1 MKLFHWVMWRV
12 SVLLVLVLSFWAVFF
27 YWAMIEEVNDETD
40 DSLSD
45 YAEAII
51 IRSFSDE
58 NLPSNSNGSNN
69 QYYLYDVS
77 EEYARLHPH
86 ISYHDEMVY
95 IEEKK
100 EEEPARVLM
109 IIFKTEDDN
118 YKELVVYTPTIEKY
132 DLRQAILEWIIF
144 LYIILLLSVLAVNAG
159 IFQRNMKPLYVLL
172 KWLEHYRLGEKNAPL
187 KNKTQITEFRKLN
200 EAAILAVERSEK
212 LFEQQRLFI
221 GNASHEMQTPL
232 AVCQNRLEMLM
243 DEGSLTE
250 RQLSEL
256 AKTHQTLENLTKMN
270 KSLLLLC
277 KIENRQFTDVKK
289 ICLNDVLKVYLSDYE
304 EVYSYR
310 RLQVKIKNEG
320 CFSLV
325 ISESLASVLLTNLL
339 KNAFVHTPEGG
350 YIEICFS
357 KESFTVSN
365 EGEEA
370 LDPERIFERFYQG
383 RKKEGSTGLGL
394 ALVDS
399 ICKANRLSVR
409 YCYAGHRHWFT
420 VTHTSL

>member
-40 DSLSD
+40 DSLTD
-45 YAEAII
+45 YAETII
-51 IRSFSDE
+51 IRALSDE
-58 NLPSNSNGSNN
+58 ELPSSSNGSNN

-77 EEYARLHPH
+77 EEYAQQHPH

-109 IIFKTEDDN
+109 VIFKTDSGS

-132 DLRQAILEWIIF
+132 DLRQAMLEWIVF
-144 LYIILLLSVLAVNAG
+144 LYIILLLSILAVNAG
-159 IFQRNMKPLYVLL
+159 VFQRNMKPLYVLL
-172 KWLEHYRLGEKNAPL
+172 EWLEQYRLGEKTAPL

-200 EAAILAVERSEK
+200 EATMIAVERSEK
-212 LFEQQRLFI
+212 QFEQQRLFI

-232 AVCQNRLEMLM
+232 AICQNRLEALM
-243 DEGSLTE
+243 DEGSFTEQQLT
-250 RQLSEL
+250 EL
-256 AKTHQTLENLTKMN
+256 AKTHQTLENLTRMN

-277 KIENRQFTDVKK
+277 KIENHQFGDVKN
-289 ICLNDVLKVYLSDYE
+289 ICLNDLLDTYLPDYE
-304 EVYSYR
+304 EAYSYR
-310 RLQVKIKNEG
+310 RLQVKVKSEG
-320 CFSLV
+320 CFSLF
-325 ISESLASVLLTNLL
+325 ISESLASVLLTNLV

-350 YIEICFS
+350 EIEVHS
-357 KESFTVSN
+357 TRESFIVSN
-365 EGEEA
+365 DGKEP
-370 LDPERIFERFYQG
+370 LDPNRIFERFYQG
-383 RKKEGSTGLGL
+383 KKKEGSTGLGL

-399 ICKANRLSVR
+399 ICKVNHLIISYSYINR
-409 YCYAGHRHWFT
+409 RHQFT
-420 VTHTSL
+420 VSHAPS

>member
-40 DSLSD
+40 DSLTD
-45 YAEAII
+45 YAETII
-51 IRSFSDE
+51 IRALSDE
-58 NLPSNSNGSNN
+58 ELPSSSNGSNN

-77 EEYARLHPH
+77 EEYAQQHPH

-109 IIFKTEDDN
+109 VIFKTDSGS

-132 DLRQAILEWIIF
+132 DLRQAMLEWIVF
-144 LYIILLLSVLAVNAG
+144 LYIILLLSILAVNAG
-159 IFQRNMKPLYVLL
+159 VFQRNMKPLYVLL
-172 KWLEHYRLGEKNAPL
+172 EWLEQYRLGEKTAPL

-200 EAAILAVERSEK
+200 EATMIAVERSEK
-212 LFEQQRLFI
+212 QFEQQRLFI

-232 AVCQNRLEMLM
+232 AICQNRLEALM
-243 DEGSLTE
+243 DEGSFTEQQLT
-250 RQLSEL
+250 EL
-256 AKTHQTLENLTKMN
+256 AKTHQTLENLTRMN

-277 KIENRQFTDVKK
+277 KIENHQFSDVKN
-289 ICLNDVLKVYLSDYE
+289 ICLNDLLDTYLPDYE
-304 EVYSYR
+304 EAYSYR
-310 RLQVKIKNEG
+310 RLQVKVKSEG
-320 CFSLV
+320 CFSLF
-325 ISESLASVLLTNLL
+325 ISESLASVLLTNLV

-350 YIEICFS
+350 EIEVHS
-357 KESFTVSN
+357 TRESFIVSN
-365 EGEEA
+365 DGKEP
-370 LDPERIFERFYQG
+370 LDPNRIFERFYQG
-383 RKKEGSTGLGL
+383 KKKEGFTGLGL

-399 ICKANRLSVR
+399 ICKVNHLIISYSYINR
-409 YCYAGHRHWFT
+409 RHQFT
-420 VTHTSL
+420 VSHAPS